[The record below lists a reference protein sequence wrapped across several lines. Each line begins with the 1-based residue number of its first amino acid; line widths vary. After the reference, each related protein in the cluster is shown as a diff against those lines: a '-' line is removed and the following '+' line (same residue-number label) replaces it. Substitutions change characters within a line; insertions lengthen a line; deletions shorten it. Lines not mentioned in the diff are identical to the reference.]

1 MELLLVPFPVID
13 LKSSRAKRQPIIA
26 GPFTARMSKNPDSE
40 NNLKQ
45 SIYEFITEDDD
56 NACEALP
63 EGACKEV
70 PGNFF
75 LNALNGASTKLAE
88 QIASPG
94 LVLPWLL
101 SAVGAPASFS
111 GFLVPVSRGGSLLP
125 QLAVSGRIR
134 RFKVRKWFWT
144 GAGITQ
150 AAALMLMALTAISLS
165 GMTAGI
171 LILLLLAVFSVA
183 SGVGS
188 VSFKDVLAKTIPK
201 GKRGTL
207 LSIRAAIGG
216 ILALGAGYT
225 INSYIGEGEDAGLYA
240 VLLVAA
246 AVLWFVAAVLF
257 FFIKEE
263 PGATD
268 GSRTALKEAREGW
281 SLLREQP
288 QFLKFIIARS
298 LLLSVMLVIP
308 FYSVFARDI
317 TGTEVSSLG
326 IFVISNS
333 LAMVFSSYLW
343 GRFADRSSKHVMA
356 AGGLTGVAGAA
367 IALSFLFVPE
377 SLQTPIA
384 FSLVFF
390 VAGFAHAGIRLG
402 RKTYLVDAA
411 PEKER
416 PLYVAV
422 SNTLVGLIT
431 VLSAVFGFGADL
443 FGVEWLI
450 GLFAF
455 LMTGGI
461 IVSLSLPDAE
471 NMVAGGKTK

>member
-1 MELLLVPFPVID
+1 
-13 LKSSRAKRQPIIA
+13 
-26 GPFTARMSKNPDSE
+26 MSTTSGNDKD
-40 NNLKQ
+40 LKQ

-56 NACEALP
+56 NACEAIP
-63 EGACKEV
+63 ESACEEA

-75 LNALNGASTKLAE
+75 LNAFNGACTKLAE
-88 QIASPG
+88 QIASPS

-101 SAVGAPASFS
+101 SAAGAPASFS

-125 QLAVSGRIR
+125 QLAVSARIR
-134 RFKVRKWFWT
+134 KFKVRKWFWV
-144 GAGITQ
+144 GAGVTQ
-150 AAALMLMALTAISLS
+150 AVALLFMALAAVTFSDLS
-165 GMTAGI
+165 AGVI
-171 LILLLLAVFSVA
+171 ILLLLAIFSMA

-207 LSIRAAIGG
+207 LSVRAAIGG
-216 ILALGAGYT
+216 ILALAAGYV
-225 INSYIGEGEDAGLYA
+225 INSHIGEGEDTGLYA
-240 VLLVAA
+240 ILLISA
-246 AVLWFVAAVLF
+246 AVLWFIAAVLF

-263 PGATD
+263 PGATG

-281 SLLREQP
+281 NILREQP
-288 QFLKFIIARS
+288 AFLRFVIARS

-333 LAMVFSSYLW
+333 LAMVLSSYLW
-343 GRFADRSSKHVMA
+343 GRLADRSSKHVMA
-356 AGGLTGVAGAA
+356 AGGFVGVTGAA
-367 IALSFLFVPE
+367 IALSFLFLPE
-377 SLQTPIA
+377 DWHSPAA
-384 FSLVFF
+384 FSMVFF
-390 VAGFAHAGIRLG
+390 VAGFAHAGIRMG

-431 VLSAVFGFGADL
+431 LLSAVFGFGADL

-450 GLFAF
+450 AFFAI
-455 LMTGGI
+455 LMIGGI
-461 IVSLSLPDAE
+461 VVSLSLPDADK
-471 NMVAGGKTK
+471 MVKKT